1 MSLTGMR
8 LLQSIPH
15 VTRSGLEVAIP
26 FSIDALLWMLLNSEA
41 EQRLLRVVD
50 RVVFHKPV
58 LNRRVN
64 AIARY
69 CESFTIVAD
78 FKYVVIKR
86 VRAVEVSRLTP
97 FVGVWVPLI
106 TWSDGVLDNH
116 Q

>member
-1 MSLTGMR
+1 MR

-26 FSIDALLWMLLNSEA
+26 FWTDALLWMSLNSEA

-64 AIARY
+64 TVARY
-69 CESFTIVAD
+69 CEPFTIIAD
-78 FKYVVIKR
+78 LKYVVIKCI
-86 VRAVEVSRLTP
+86 RAVEVSRLTP
-97 FVGVWVPLI
+97 FVGVRVP
-106 TWSDGVLDNH
+106 
-116 Q
+116 

>member
-1 MSLTGMR
+1 MR

-26 FSIDALLWMLLNSEA
+26 FSIDALLWMPLNSEA
-41 EQRLLRVVD
+41 EQRLLRVVV

-58 LNRRVN
+58 LYRRVN

-69 CESFTIVAD
+69 CEPFTIIAD

-86 VRAVEVSRLTP
+86 VRAVEVSGLTQC
-97 FVGVWVPLI
+97 VGVQGPIDHVVVRSI
-106 TWSDGVLDNH
+106 R
-116 Q
+116 

>member
-1 MSLTGMR
+1 M
-8 LLQSIPH
+8 P
-15 VTRSGLEVAIP
+15 
-26 FSIDALLWMLLNSEA
+26 LNSEA

-64 AIARY
+64 TVAPY
-69 CESFTIVAD
+69 CESFTIVSD
-78 FKYVVIKR
+78 LKYVVIKR

-97 FVGVWVPLI
+97 FVGVPVPLI
-106 TWSDGVLDNH
+106 TWSYAVLDNY